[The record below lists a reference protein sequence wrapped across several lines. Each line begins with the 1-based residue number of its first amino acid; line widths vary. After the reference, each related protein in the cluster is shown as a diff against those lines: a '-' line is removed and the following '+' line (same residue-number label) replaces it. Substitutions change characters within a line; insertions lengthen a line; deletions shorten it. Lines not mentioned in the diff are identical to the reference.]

1 MENFA
6 LGGLAAGLGAATS
19 TKGLII
25 GGAVEL
31 GVLVSGGILKSLNPG
46 APGQAS
52 PKNIVDA
59 AAAVAQIN
67 QYVYPSEYANPKEEN
82 YVKYPFYAELWNAAG
97 SACPANLPIR
107 GLTSFGVDNTDY
119 P

>member
-1 MENFA
+1 M
-6 LGGLAAGLGAATS
+6 
-19 TKGLII
+19 
-25 GGAVEL
+25 
-31 GVLVSGGILKSLNPG
+31 SGGILKSLNPG

-67 QYVYPSEYANPKEEN
+67 DYVYTSED
-82 YVKYPFYAELWNAAG
+82 YVKSPFYAEHFYAELWNAAG
-97 SACPANLPIR
+97 SACPANLRIR